1 MLPAGGATADRSW
14 RLWEPTWGV
23 CLPVTEAENLSVLSL
38 LLAVLRMPLIYVS
51 VVSFP
56 HLASEKASN
65 LVSQGKKAKLW
76 SKSRAKA

>member
-1 MLPAGGATADRSW
+1 MEPQQIEAGGYGS
-14 RLWEPTWGV
+14 PHGV
-23 CLPVTEAENLSVLSL
+23 CAYLVTEMENLSVLSL
-38 LLAVLRMPLIYVS
+38 VLAVLRMPIIYVS